1 MTEKFHIEHINT
13 ENIKNPISTFNVT
26 GESNGIHVNEIVVLD
41 IEELNAHTSQ
51 KLDVLS
57 FLELIQSSKENFYK
71 SPIYPLLT
79 KKAYEKS
86 YKNYKKLQTLKLM
99 MTLSKKKKSEKGILT
114 TYDKNGKINR
124 YNPQGISRLD
134 VFR

>member
-1 MTEKFHIEHINT
+1 MSENFHIEYINT

-26 GESNGIHVNEIVVLD
+26 GESNGIHINETITLD
-41 IEELNAHTSQ
+41 IQELNAHTSQ
-51 KLDVLS
+51 NLDVLS

-79 KKAYEKS
+79 EKAYEKS
-86 YKNYKKLQTLKLM
+86 HKSYKKFQTLKLM
-99 MTLSKKKKSEKGILT
+99 MTLSKKNKNEKNILT

-124 YNPQGISRLD
+124 YNSKGTSRLD